1 VNADPAAARMRDI
14 TVNLAI
20 GNLINVVGARAT
32 DRES

>member
-20 GNLINVVGARAT
+20 GNLINVVGAPRN
-32 DRES
+32 